1 MREGGLA
8 AGPDADAQLLP
19 SDHRARGEACQPGSV
34 PESAYASGVTHSSLD
49 PAQLNGMAGHIA
61 YEVEMLVLTGRE
73 LLARGLGDLSIT
85 VSPSDAERLLN
96 NLLVE
101 SFLIHARSLDDF
113 LTYSQSQ
120 RRPGDV
126 LALDYNDEWMP
137 TDVLAASV
145 RGLINRRVA
154 HLTIDRLVF
163 LVGIQPAII
172 SRRLLGRYREFVATL
187 PALKWPALDRAA
199 MTAGEHL
206 DHLDSL
212 DLPEFVVS
220 TTTQSVVTSVSD
232 FSPYFASGYTRG
244 QPVELPP
251 R

>member
-8 AGPDADAQLLP
+8 AGPDAHAQLLP
-19 SDHRARGEACQPGSV
+19 CDHRARGEACQPGSV

-113 LTYSQSQ
+113 LTYSESQ
-120 RRPGDV
+120 RRPRDV
-126 LALDYNDEWMP
+126 LALGYNDEWIP

-199 MTAGEHL
+199 TTAGEHL

-220 TTTQSVVTSVSD
+220 TTTQSVVTSVSE
-232 FSPYFASGYTRG
+232 FSPYFATGYTRG
-244 QPVELPP
+244 
-251 R
+251 